1 MEAAVALAGVV
12 VCAAHQLLSNAK
24 QESICMKMAME
35 KMADTP
41 RIFHIVSISA
51 DTGGS
56 DYYGGPV
63 S

>member
-41 RIFHIVSISA
+41 RIFQIVSISA
-51 DTGGS
+51 A
-56 DYYGGPV
+56 
-63 S
+63 